1 MKKILALVLTLAL
14 CLGMAA
20 TPACADE
27 VRTLNFW
34 HSITNTTIYAA
45 FEEVVNDFNNGIGAE
60 KGIKIELTQFGSAAK
75 LNTALTGSLQTA
87 MNGSTEELPDIIMG
101 NSIYMVDY
109 ILNAEALVNLT
120 PYIEGENGLNMD
132 DFYPCW
138 LTNSMNYDEEHS
150 VYCLPFQGYSEVVY
164 YNIEFFQE
172 NNLSIPTT
180 WDEMVELC
188 KQIVAIT
195 GSAGFGWDNS
205 AKMATTLLEQAG
217 IGYTDAQGNLL
228 FKDNLDAAI
237 DTIQWYVDQLNA
249 GLFRTAGDSG
259 YFSGPFAN
267 QDIMMYCG
275 SGVEGAYI
283 DMKIDPEKPFHWATF
298 PVPQMEG
305 TQTPATF
312 AENSLIAIMDL
323 DDDAEKDAACW
334 EFVKYFESTEAVKK
348 LTSVGAYIPCLKSVA
363 EDADWVANASPAQLT
378 GVEQMDNYYVFY
390 AFDTGDYTS
399 NTIYTDLVTAMGDVL
414 NNGTDLRT
422 ALEDVLANY

>member
-45 FEEVVNDFNNGIGAE
+45 FEEVVNEFNSGIGAE

-109 ILNAEALVNLT
+109 VLNAEALVDLT
-120 PYIEGENGLNMD
+120 PYIQGENGLDMD

-164 YNIEFFQE
+164 YNVEFFQE
-172 NNLSIPTT
+172 HNLSIPTN

-188 KQIVAIT
+188 KQIVEIT
-195 GSAGFGWDNS
+195 GSAGFGWDNP

-228 FKDNLDAAI
+228 FADNLDAAVE
-237 DTIQWYVDQLNA
+237 TIQWYVDQVNA
-249 GLFRTAGDSG
+249 GVFRTPGDSG

-267 QDIMMYCG
+267 QQVQMYIS
-275 SGVEGAYI
+275 SGNEGEFI
-283 DMKIDPEKPFHWATF
+283 NMKIPESDKFEWSCAPIPQFEDGTKADYAEGFLVSMLDNSGDLATRWASWIFIQYLQSYEASQKILSGESRLPF
-298 PVPQMEG
+298 
-305 TQTPATF
+305 
-312 AENSLIAIMDL
+312 
-323 DDDAEKDAACW
+323 
-334 EFVKYFESTEAVKK
+334 
-348 LTSVGAYIPCLKSVA
+348 LKSVA
-363 EDADWVANASPAQLT
+363 ASEEFLQNAAPAQLA
-378 GVEQMDNYYVFY
+378 GVEQQEFAYTYPGFETDTYTSSGLHDYVVIAMDN
-390 AFDTGDYTS
+390 
-399 NTIYTDLVTAMGDVL
+399 IL
-414 NNGTDLRT
+414 NNGADVRT
-422 ALEDVLANY
+422 ELENLISTLQ

>member
-1 MKKILALVLTLAL
+1 MKKIVALVLAITF
-14 CLGMAA
+14 CLGMA
-20 TPACADE
+20 TTCASAED
-27 VRTLNFW
+27 VRTLKFW

-109 ILNAEALVNLT
+109 VLNAEALVNLT

-132 DFYPCW
+132 DFYDCW
-138 LTNSMNYDEEHS
+138 LTNCMNYDDEHN

-172 NNLSIPTT
+172 HNLSIPTT
-180 WDEMVELC
+180 WDEMVALC
-188 KQIVAIT
+188 KQIVEIT
-195 GSAGFGWDNS
+195 GSAGFGWDNA

-217 IGYTDAQGNLL
+217 IGYTDAQGKLL
-228 FKDNLDAAI
+228 FADKLDE
-237 DTIQWYVDQLNA
+237 TVNTLQWYVDQLNA
-249 GLFRTAGDSG
+249 GVFRTAGDSG

-283 DMKIDPEKPFHWATF
+283 DMKIDPAKPFHWGTF
-298 PVPQMEG
+298 PVPQMAG
-305 TQTPATF
+305 TQTPATY
-312 AENSLIAIMDL
+312 AENALIAIMDL
-323 DDDAEKDAACW
+323 DNDTAKDDACW
-334 EFVKYFESTEAVKK
+334 EFIKYFESTESVKK
-348 LTSVGAYIPCLKSVA
+348 LTGVGSYIPCLKSVA
-363 EDADWVANASPAQLT
+363 EDPNWIANASPSQLT
-378 GVEQMDNYYVFY
+378 GVAQMDNYYVFY

-399 NTIYTDLVTAMGDVL
+399 NTIYTDLQTGMSDVL
-414 NNGTDLRT
+414 NNGADLRT
-422 ALEDVLANY
+422 TLEGILANY